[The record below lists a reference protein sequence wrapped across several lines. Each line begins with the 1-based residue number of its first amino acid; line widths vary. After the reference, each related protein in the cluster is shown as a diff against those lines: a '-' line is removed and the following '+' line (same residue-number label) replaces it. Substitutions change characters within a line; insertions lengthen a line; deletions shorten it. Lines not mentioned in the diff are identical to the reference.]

1 MNDESAFHRSSFRVP
16 RSQMTELPPDTQPIP
31 EFKREPSGLP
41 MLGII
46 VIFILVVAGAGLIT
60 FAIVYG
66 QEESETRSVN
76 GTVAVILSYTHTPT
90 HTRPPTHT
98 PLPTDTPT
106 ATFTATNTEPPT
118 AGPTAAFSPT
128 PTSTRRPTQPIVIP
142 ADTPVPLP
150 TNTLVPVSGHGVTG
164 ELILCNP
171 EKPSFA
177 AAIERICFREKI
189 VNITGQAISYGVV
202 GVQITSLSG
211 GPIDFHTS
219 WRGALSIGPGCTGPI
234 DACGGPWEDGIYIA
248 TPGTYRL
255 TLAMCFSD
263 INTCLGSSGDWET
276 LTSGVNVTVV
286 NWTP

>member
-1 MNDESAFHRSSFRVP
+1 MNDESTFHRSSFRVH
-16 RSQMTELPPDTQPIP
+16 RSEMTELPPDPPPETQPIP
-31 EFKREPSGLP
+31 EFKREPSGGVPL
-41 MLGII
+41 LGLI

-90 HTRPPTHT
+90 NTRPPTNT

-142 ADTPVPLP
+142 TDTPVPPP
-150 TNTLVPVSGHGVTG
+150 TNTPGPVSGHGVTG

-177 AAIERICFREKI
+177 ATIERICFREKI

-202 GVQITSLSG
+202 GV
-211 GPIDFHTS
+211 H
-219 WRGALSIGPGCTGPI
+219 
-234 DACGGPWEDGIYIA
+234 
-248 TPGTYRL
+248 
-255 TLAMCFSD
+255 
-263 INTCLGSSGDWET
+263 
-276 LTSGVNVTVV
+276 
-286 NWTP
+286 